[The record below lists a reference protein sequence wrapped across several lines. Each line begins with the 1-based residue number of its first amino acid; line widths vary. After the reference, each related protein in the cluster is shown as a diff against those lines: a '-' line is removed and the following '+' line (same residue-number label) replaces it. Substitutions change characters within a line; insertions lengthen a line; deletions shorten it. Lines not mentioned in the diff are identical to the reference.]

1 MNWASV
7 AILSTATFAV
17 VNTIDS
23 HLLSKRMPG
32 LRALLLPVS
41 ISHLFCGLLSF
52 YLVPLPEGIGI
63 WPVLVAVASGILRT
77 IAVTIILYNLQ
88 REEVSRV
95 ISVVYTY
102 PIFVAIIAVLFMGE
116 TLGYLQ
122 WLAIIIVVA
131 GAVMGSVRQSPSGS
145 TIWLGKPLLFLFG
158 SSLLL
163 AMADITSKYA
173 LAYISFWNMFSIT
186 AFCISGI
193 FLLVSMRPHILRQL
207 TNMERR
213 NSTIALLVLSETLA
227 PTGSVLL
234 FWALEKGLVS
244 LVSTIASSRPVFVVI
259 FALIL
264 SRILPEFTEWQPGKE
279 MLTLRLVAIAMIFGG
294 IAIIYLS

>member
-32 LRALLLPVS
+32 LRVFLLPVS
-41 ISHLFCGLLSF
+41 IFHLIYGLLSF

-63 WPVLVAVASGILRT
+63 WPVLVAVVSGVLRT

-95 ISVVYTY
+95 IPVVYTY

-116 TLGYLQ
+116 ALGYLQ
-122 WLAIIIVVA
+122 WLAIIIVVT
-131 GAVMGSVRQSPSGS
+131 GAMIVSVRQSPSGS
-145 TIWLGKPLLFLFG
+145 TIWLGKPLLLLFG

-193 FLLVSMRPHILRQL
+193 FLLVSMRPHILSQL
-207 TNMERR
+207 SSMERR
-213 NSTIALLVLSETLA
+213 NSAIALLAFNETLA
-227 PTGSVLL
+227 PVGIVLL
-234 FWALEKGLVS
+234 FWALERGLVS

-264 SRILPEFTEWQPGKE
+264 SRVLPGFLEWQTGKG
-279 MLTLRLVAIAMIFGG
+279 MLALRLVAIAMIFGG